1 MTALATMKH
10 AAGCQVVRE
19 NGVEVWM
26 CTIGCPAMTEFIR
39 SGQCDD
45 QPWDQL
51 DESQRQTVVDAA
63 SERVLAALAERDEES
78 KR

>member
-1 MTALATMKH
+1 MRH
-10 AAGCQVVRE
+10 AEGCQVVRE
-19 NGVEVWM
+19 NGIAVWM
-26 CTIGCPAMTEFIR
+26 CSIGCPAMSEFIR

-51 DESQRQTVVDAA
+51 DEDQRQTVIDAA
-63 SERVLAALAERDEES
+63 SERMLAALVARDEED

>member
-1 MTALATMKH
+1 MRALATMKH

-19 NGVEVWM
+19 NGIAVWT
-26 CTIGCPAMTEFIR
+26 CVISCPAMTEFLR
-39 SGQCDD
+39 SGECDA

-63 SERVLAALAERDEES
+63 SARLLAALAARDEEGT
-78 KR
+78 

>member
-1 MTALATMKH
+1 M
-10 AAGCQVVRE
+10 
-19 NGVEVWM
+19 
-26 CTIGCPAMTEFIR
+26 FIR

-63 SERVLAALAERDEES
+63 SERMRAALAARDEED